1 VVLTVIFV
9 AKARK
14 LWTTGDIAK
23 RLGVTRQYALQIV
36 NDRRRAFPEEFD
48 TLPGRVQVWL
58 IEDVE
63 DWIARNPQPQ
73 IAEDPES

>member
-1 VVLTVIFV
+1 VLTVIIV

-36 NDRRRAFPEEFD
+36 NDRRRGFPEEFD
-48 TLPGRVQVWL
+48 TLPGGVQVWL
-58 IEDVE
+58 IENVE
-63 DWIARNPQPQ
+63 DWIARHPQQQ